1 MIIFVIKKLINPQGW
16 FKIMELNFH
25 LTILATVAL
34 LSPICLSA
42 VVNAEIEILQQEVI
56 AQNIKFQTPEIRE
69 QG

>member
-1 MIIFVIKKLINPQGW
+1 MK
-16 FKIMELNFH
+16 LNFH

-34 LSPICLSA
+34 LSPICLSS

-69 QG
+69 QGNRTFSIINEGTRSRM